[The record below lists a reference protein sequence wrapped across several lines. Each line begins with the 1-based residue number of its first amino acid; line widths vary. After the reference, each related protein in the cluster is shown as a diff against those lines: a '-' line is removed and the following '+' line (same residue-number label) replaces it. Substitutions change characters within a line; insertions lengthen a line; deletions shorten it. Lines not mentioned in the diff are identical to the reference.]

1 MTGPPILFCDEPTS
15 GLDSYLAKQVIQVL
29 KDLARRKNMTIS
41 ALKTKNISFKKI
53 LLKLLQF
60 TNQVHNYLKCL
71 IKYVFWLK
79 VN

>member
-41 ALKTKNISFKKI
+41 
-53 LLKLLQF
+53 
-60 TNQVHNYLKCL
+60 
-71 IKYVFWLK
+71 
-79 VN
+79 